1 VRLRFLG
8 LLLVL
13 AGAVA
18 ACSGN
23 IGGGASAVPG
33 GPGQPGTLASGV
45 AVPTGTPSSASGVV
59 NVSASAGPQTLPNV
73 GGFTASVAFPQ
84 TSASPTTMNVVTSLI
99 LPPNVP
105 APFDLGTS
113 SKKKG
118 LLGGKG
124 RKGAPPPYK
133 ALLYISMIPTKTLTF
148 DHLPQ
153 FVFGVPETVIASLGD
168 KWDVGLGYLDPDDKT
183 KKFKLAVADRI
194 AVSTPAPTPTASPT
208 STPTAS
214 PTPSSTPS
222 PNPSASRT
230 ASSSPTPAPTPT
242 VALVAIGFANPA
254 MTLTL
259 EANKTYVF
267 LLYAIVSTPPT
278 AAPSAS
284 GAPSAAPSG
293 SGAPSAS
300 ASANPSASTA
310 ATAAPSGAAAAP
322 SGSVPTPART

>member
-1 VRLRFLG
+1 MRLRFLG

-33 GPGQPGTLASGV
+33 GPGQPGALASGV
-45 AVPTGTPSSASGVV
+45 ALPTGTPSSASGVV
-59 NVSASAGPQTLPNV
+59 NVAASAGPQTLPNV
-73 GGFTASVAFPQ
+73 GGYTASVAFPQ
-84 TSASPTTMNVVTSLI
+84 TSASPTTMNVVTSLV

-118 LLGGKG
+118 LFGIGKG
-124 RKGAPPPYK
+124 NKSSSLPPYK
-133 ALLYISMIPTKTLTF
+133 ALLYVSMIPTKTLTF

-168 KWDVGLGYLDPDDKT
+168 KWDMGLAYLDPSDKA
-183 KKFKLAVADRI
+183 KKFKLAIADRI

-208 STPTAS
+208 ATPTAT
-214 PTPSSTPS
+214 PTPSPTPS

-230 ASSSPTPAPTPT
+230 ASPSPSPVPTPAI
-242 VALVAIGFANPA
+242 ALVAVGFANPEMA
-254 MTLTL
+254 LTL

-267 LLYAIVSTPPT
+267 LLYAIVSTPP
-278 AAPSAS
+278 SAV
-284 GAPSAAPSG
+284 PSG
-293 SGAPSAS
+293 SGAPAP
-300 ASANPSASTA
+300 SANPSASSA
-310 ATAAPSGAAAAP
+310 ATGAASANP
-322 SGSVPTPART
+322 SSSASSSSSPVPTPART